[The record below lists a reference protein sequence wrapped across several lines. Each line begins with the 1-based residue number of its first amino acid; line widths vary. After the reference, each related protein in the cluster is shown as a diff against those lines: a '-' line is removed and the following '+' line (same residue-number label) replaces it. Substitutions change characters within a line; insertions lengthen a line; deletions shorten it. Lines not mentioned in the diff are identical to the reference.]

1 MPRPLDELARMLET
15 YIPFNQFLGI
25 RIASMKDGTACLE
38 LPYRPEFIGDPARPA
53 IHGGAIATLIDTAA
67 GFAVW
72 TRIEPDDRLSTV
84 DLRIDYVTHGRPEAL
99 LAEATV
105 IRLGNRLA
113 TVDVRSYQ
121 PSDEKRTVAT
131 GKGVFSIRR
140 KGEV

>member
-15 YIPFNQFLGI
+15 YIPFNHFLGI
-25 RIASMKDGTACLE
+25 RIAAMKEGTARLE

-121 PSDEKRTVAT
+121 PSDEARTVAT
-131 GKGVFSIRR
+131 GKAVFSIRR
-140 KGEV
+140 KEDA

>member
-1 MPRPLDELARMLET
+1 MLET

-25 RIASMKDGTACLE
+25 RIASMKDGTARLE

-72 TRIEPDDRLSTV
+72 TRIETDDRLSTV

-121 PSDEKRTVAT
+121 PSDEARTVAT
-131 GKGVFSIRR
+131 GKAVFSIRR
-140 KGEV
+140 KEDA

>member
-1 MPRPLDELARMLET
+1 MLET

-25 RIASMKDGTACLE
+25 RIAAMRDGMARLE
-38 LPYRPEFIGDPARPA
+38 LPYRPEFIGDPGRPA
-53 IHGGAIATLIDTAA
+53 LHGGAIATLIDTAA

-84 DLRIDYVTHGRPEAL
+84 DLRIDYVTHGRPETL
-99 LAEATV
+99 VAEATV
-105 IRLGNRLA
+105 IRLGNRIA

-121 PSDEKRTVAT
+121 PSDETRTVAT
-131 GKGVFSIRR
+131 GKAVFSIRR